1 MKATATPLQWASTS
15 RRALVSYVSYV
26 PTSFWVASVIQT
38 VFLVALYA
46 TDGYD
51 SARTGEGVRLVLTYA
66 TIAALFGLVH
76 LVAGA
81 HSRRAGAATFFVFAA
96 FVLVNFARF
105 ETTGAFDY
113 GFVHENVRELATP
126 LGRNLVTAQVKPL
139 EIVVFLVVPLAAG
152 FVFLRWRAQAWP
164 WSRRARIF
172 SALGCA
178 AFVVGV
184 PSAGLTTHESLTVF
198 ATSAYRFHAG
208 GRAEA
213 TVGPAPFPLVHEF
226 VPSEEARAGASLGG
240 KRPHVIVLFLESW
253 SAIYEGRIG
262 PDGVP
267 YTPVFD
273 ARRRESL
280 TFAHFYASSIQSSRG
295 RFATM
300 CSLIPLH
307 RGKEF
312 RDLATMRLHCLPH
325 VLAEAGYKT
334 LISSASDEPEFE
346 HSNVFFRQLGFED
359 VRFEDPAARGHDPNV
374 WGAGLRDDVF
384 YRKFFASLDEKIAK
398 DPDSP
403 VFAVAIN
410 ASNHYPF
417 DKNEEQVPGPG
428 ATKYARNYVAS
439 LRAADGWLAT
449 FYQELERRESL
460 RDALVVLVGDHSFP
474 ADEHGIHF
482 NGRGAHEESFRTG
495 FALRWPGHVAPKLVT
510 GSTASQLDLA
520 PTVTDLLQIRHT
532 THFVGRSLMVDDGGR
547 TAVPMVQPYDGV
559 RLVAV
564 RFPFK
569 LEVHDAAGQEHLYDL
584 STDPDEDNDRIDD
597 PALAGEARHL
607 RSTIDDIRRS
617 QAILRAG
624 RIWPPPA
631 L

>member
-1 MKATATPLQWASTS
+1 VRPVT
-15 RRALVSYVSYV
+15 RRELLACV
-26 PTSFWVASVIQT
+26 PTSFWVASVVQT

-51 SARTGEGVRLVLTYA
+51 AARSGEGLRLALTYA
-66 TIAALFGLVH
+66 TLAALFGLVH
-76 LVAGA
+76 VVAG
-81 HSRRAGAATFFVFAA
+81 SRSRLAGVTTFVVFAA

-126 LGRNLVTAQVKPL
+126 FGRRLVTAQVKPL
-139 EIVVFLVVPLAAG
+139 EILAFLVVPLASG
-152 FVFLRWRAQAWP
+152 LVFLRWRAREWP
-164 WSRRARIF
+164 WSRRARVLT
-172 SALGCA
+172 AVGCA
-178 AFVVGV
+178 AVVLGV
-184 PSAGLTTHESLTVF
+184 PAAGLTTHESLTVF
-198 ATSAYRFHAG
+198 TTSAYRFHAVSS
-208 GRAEA
+208 RADA
-213 TVGPAPFPLVHEF
+213 AIGTAPFPLVHEF
-226 VPSEEARAGASLGG
+226 VPSQEARDAAGPTG

-273 ARRRESL
+273 ARRREAL
-280 TFAHFYASSIQSSRG
+280 TFEHFYASSIQSSRG

-312 RDLATMRLHCLPH
+312 RDLADAPLHCLPH
-325 VLAEAGYKT
+325 VLRDAGYTT

-346 HSNVFFRQLGFED
+346 RSNVFFGQLGFED
-359 VRFEDPAARGHDPNV
+359 IRFEDPAARGRDPNV

-384 YRKFFASLDEKIAK
+384 YKKFFASLDDKLAAA
-398 DPDSP
+398 PDAP
-403 VFAVAIN
+403 LFAVAIN

-417 DKNEEQVPGPG
+417 DKNTLQVPGPG

-439 LRAADGWLAT
+439 LRAADAWLVT
-449 FYQELERRESL
+449 FYEELERRESL
-460 RDALVVLVGDHSFP
+460 RDALVVLIGDHSFP
-474 ADEHGIHF
+474 ADEHGVHF
-482 NGRGAHEESFRTG
+482 NGRGANEESFRTG
-495 FALRWPGHVAPKLVT
+495 FALRWPGHVAPKVVT
-510 GSTASQLDLA
+510 DSTASQLDLG
-520 PTVTDLLQIRHT
+520 PTVADLLQIRHQS
-532 THFVGRSLMVDDGGR
+532 HFVGRSLMVHDGGR

-569 LEVHDAAGQEHLYDL
+569 LEVHDAADQEHLYDL
-584 STDPDEDNDRIDD
+584 SLDPDEQHDRIDD
-597 PALAGEARHL
+597 PALAKEAAQL
-607 RSTIDDIRRS
+607 RSTIEDIRRS
-617 QAILRAG
+617 QAILRAR
-624 RIWPPPA
+624 RIWPPA
-631 L
+631 SL